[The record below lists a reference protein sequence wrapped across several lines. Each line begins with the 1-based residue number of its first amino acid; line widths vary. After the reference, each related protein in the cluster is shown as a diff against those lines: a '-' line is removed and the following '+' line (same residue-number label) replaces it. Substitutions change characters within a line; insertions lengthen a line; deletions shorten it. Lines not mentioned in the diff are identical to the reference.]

1 MMRPLLA
8 LVGMIVILGCS
19 SDAAVEVPR
28 AGLATVF
35 DSSRADSL
43 VARTAGTVPDSMLR
57 GVVEELRIQPSADDT
72 SSFTETFEFEVGADG
87 RVYVFDSP
95 SARLFVFGT
104 DGTQQR
110 VVGRKGAGPGEFSG
124 DNGMVMLR
132 DGRLALLDAQNARL
146 NFFSA
151 TGDFLSSW
159 IVPAGF
165 STNEGVRTDTTGSLY
180 LVRPVTAPR
189 EGEILGR
196 MGLVRLA
203 DGGKWL
209 DSLVAPDL
217 PVERIVYVARKD
229 GNMSA
234 TGPTHAARFLWGW
247 HRDGYFVS
255 SSAAKYEIEVSRPG
269 RGLRIVRDAA
279 PVPVPAA
286 ERAWDQE
293 RITQSLRRS
302 VPDWVWTG
310 PDIPAVKPP
319 IRALHLTRDGRI
331 WVRVSTP
338 SEAIP
343 DAEREPA
350 RPGRSLPPS
359 FRDAHEYEVFAATG
373 QFLGRVRFP
382 ESASL
387 MDADGDLLWV
397 LVRDADGLPGVA
409 RWRVSPGF

>member
-1 MMRPLLA
+1 MMHRLATLL
-8 LVGMIVILGCS
+8 GTIVILGCAG
-19 SDAAVEVPR
+19 DPAPDVPR

-35 DSSRADSL
+35 DSTRADSL
-43 VARTAGTVPDSMLR
+43 VARTAGTVPDSMVR
-57 GVVEELRIQPSADDT
+57 QVVEELRIQPSADDT
-72 SSFTETFEFEVGADG
+72 SSFTEVFGFEVGDDG
-87 RVYVFDSP
+87 RVYVFDAP
-95 SARLFVFGT
+95 SRRIFVFAP
-104 DGTQQR
+104 DGALQR
-110 VVGRKGAGPGEFSG
+110 VVGRKGAGPGEYNS
-124 DNGMVMLR
+124 DNGMVQLK

-146 NFFSA
+146 SFLSRD
-151 TGDFLSSW
+151 GDFLTSW

-165 STNEGVRTDTTGSLY
+165 STNDGVRTDSTGAVY
-180 LVRPVTAPR
+180 LVRPVSAPR

-209 DSLVAPDL
+209 DSLVGPDL
-217 PVERIVYVARKD
+217 PVERILYVARKD

-234 TGPTHAARFLWGW
+234 TGPTHAARFLWNW
-247 HRDGYFVS
+247 HHEGYFVS
-255 SSAAKYEIEVSRPG
+255 SNTAKYEIEVSRPG

-293 RITQSLRRS
+293 RITQSLRRN

-338 SEAIP
+338 SEPIP
-343 DAEREPA
+343 EAEREPA
-350 RPGRSLPPS
+350 RPGRSLPPI